1 MAKGE
6 TVTNV
11 RCVFSGSGSRKGK
24 GEYERMKAT
33 NEHNI
38 VFWILLLLWIGL

>member
-24 GEYERMKAT
+24 GEYERM